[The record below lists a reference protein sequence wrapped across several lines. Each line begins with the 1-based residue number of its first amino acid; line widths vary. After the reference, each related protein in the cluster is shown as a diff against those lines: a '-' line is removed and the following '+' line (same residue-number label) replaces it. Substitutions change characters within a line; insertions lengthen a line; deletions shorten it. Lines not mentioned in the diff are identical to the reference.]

1 MVGEMVETLAER
13 GWQVAC
19 QSGLYSMEALAA
31 TKGSGMDSQ
40 RRNFSTQVHPTQ
52 VIMSHLAR
60 PLSSHSHS
68 ESAGEA
74 ITTSNFSAV

>member
-1 MVGEMVETLAER
+1 MVGEMVDTLAER

-19 QSGLYSMEALAA
+19 QSGLHSMEALAA